1 MTKDE
6 LFQAI
11 KEDENLSFT
20 KDFLEAIYVIKGCY
34 VSGNFDRYG
43 RTVDHADL
51 LQGDCTWEELLHYGT
66 ILVPEEQTAIGT
78 KCKETCK
85 RYGYKMMPVHKNN
98 HIMGWS

>member
-34 VSGNFDRYG
+34 VSGNFQRYG
-43 RTVDHADL
+43 RTVDHRDL

-85 RYGYKMMPVHKNN
+85 RYG
-98 HIMGWS
+98 